1 MVEHGGDPV
10 EPESVKPEDVDP
22 HSQVGQ
28 EEAEDFPVVV
38 VEQAT
43 VPQGVVPAG
52 SGVEETCV
60 LKKKLFLKLKS
71 LIE

>member
-10 EPESVKPEDVDP
+10 EPESVEAEDVDP
-22 HSQVGQ
+22 HPEVR
-28 EEAEDFPVVV
+28 EEKAEDLPVVV
-38 VEQAT
+38 IEQAA

-60 LKKKLFLKLKS
+60 
-71 LIE
+71 